1 MRPGR
6 IRTIAIAVIQR
17 PSDGAVLAFY
27 GEDPNDGRRFYR
39 PLGGGIE
46 FGESSIDA
54 VRRELQE
61 EIGAEVDPV
70 RLMGVVENIFT
81 HRDQTGHEI
90 VFIWECHL
98 LDERFYA
105 HEEILMDENGVA
117 AIAHWVH
124 PRQLA
129 AQGIHFY
136 PEELADYLRN
146 QLSVISDQSQRPSPQ
161 SPVPSPQ
168 Q

>member
-1 MRPGR
+1 MQAGR
-6 IRTIAIAVIQR
+6 IRTIVIAVIQR
-17 PSDGAVLAFY
+17 PSDGALLAFY
-27 GEDPNDGRRFYR
+27 GEDPSDGRRFYR
-39 PLGGGIE
+39 PLGGGID

-81 HRDQTGHEI
+81 NREQIGHEI

-105 HEEILMDENGVA
+105 HEEIVIDENGVSEV
-117 AIAHWVH
+117 AHWVH

-136 PEELADYLRN
+136 PEELTNYL
-146 QLSVISDQSQRPSPQ
+146 SGQ
-161 SPVPSPQ
+161 SPVPDPQ